1 MAVKLVAIGVAA
13 KQEAALVVAEMVRV
27 AVVMAAVERDAV
39 GMVVVE
45 QAAAMAAGTGMEER
59 VKVVVAQAAE
69 DSEVAAKEEVWKEAA
84 VKAVVEMEVAGMAVE
99 AMEKAGAWEVRTV
112 EGLMGAEMGV
122 KRVVQVAGRST
133 QGIPD
138 KRRKLHILMASLS
151 NGLHTMMS
159 ISWAALEVK
168 RVKERMVMVHLATE
182 MAETAGTSARVIM
195 VGWVVVGWVV
205 ERKAEVVWYTQGT
218 HYNLQT

>member
-1 MAVKLVAIGVAA
+1 
-13 KQEAALVVAEMVRV
+13 MVLR
-27 AVVMAAVERDAV
+27 A
-39 GMVVVE
+39 
-45 QAAAMAAGTGMEER
+45 ER

-69 DSEVAAKEEVWKEAA
+69 ESEVAAKEEVRKAAA

-138 KRRKLHILMASLS
+138 KRRKLHILMASLW

-168 RVKERMVMVHLATE
+168 RAKEAALATE
-182 MAETAGTSARVIM
+182 MAETAGTSAGVIM
-195 VGWVVVGWVV
+195 VGWVVD
-205 ERKAEVVWYTQGT
+205 RKVEVVWCTQGT
-218 HYNLQT
+218 HYNLQTWGT